1 MSRVKRGN
9 VLQKRHKKILKYA
22 KGFRGSKSRLF
33 IAANQAV
40 MRAWRNAF
48 ADRRKKKRDY
58 RSLWITR
65 INAACRA
72 HGLSYSSFIW
82 ANNKLGVTLNRKTLA
97 HIAIH
102 DKEAFTAIASNAK
115 KLVDK
120 TLSEKIESDKKLHA
134 EKQAALAKKKDEDR
148 AREKNYAGAKK

>member
-40 MRAWRNAF
+40 MIAWRNAF
-48 ADRRKKKRDY
+48 RDRRKKKRDF

-65 INAACRA
+65 INAACRVN
-72 HGLSYSSFIW
+72 GISYSQFIYG
-82 ANNKLGVTLNRKTLA
+82 LGQAKITLNRKVLSELA
-97 HIAIH
+97 VN
-102 DKEAFTAIASNAK
+102 DPEAF
-115 KLVDK
+115 
-120 TLSEKIESDKKLHA
+120 
-134 EKQAALAKKKDEDR
+134 KQI
-148 AREKNYAGAKK
+148 AGAVKAKISLTGKHAKTKEKAAV